1 MKVLVCGGRDFDD
14 MALVERTLDAIEV
27 TQIIEGGA
35 KGADALAR
43 KWAEARGVTV
53 RTFQPNWKRFG
64 RGAGPKRNQQMLDE
78 GKPDLVLAFPGGSG
92 TKNMMR
98 LAGAANVRVQ
108 VVQ

>member
-14 MALVERTLDAIEV
+14 MALVERTLDALDV
-27 TQIIEGGA
+27 TEIIEGGA
-35 KGADALAR
+35 KGADALA
-43 KWAEARGVTV
+43 KTWAEARGVTV
-53 RTFQPNWKRFG
+53 RTFQPDWKRFG

-92 TKNMMR
+92 TENMVR

-108 VVQ
+108 LAR